1 MINIEEVEMLVRW
14 YAEDATKLV
23 IMKNIVIVIIYQIL
37 SNIQHMQS
45 ILMIKMMIL
54 QNMFLLHFKINN
66 FRRFPFI
73 LLKVIMKML
82 GSRILELLNI

>member
-14 YAEDATKLV
+14 YADDATKLV

-54 QNMFLLHFKINN
+54 RNMFLLHFKINN

>member
-1 MINIEEVEMLVRW
+1 MLVRW
-14 YAEDATKLV
+14 YADDATKLV

-54 QNMFLLHFKINN
+54 RNMFLLHFKINN